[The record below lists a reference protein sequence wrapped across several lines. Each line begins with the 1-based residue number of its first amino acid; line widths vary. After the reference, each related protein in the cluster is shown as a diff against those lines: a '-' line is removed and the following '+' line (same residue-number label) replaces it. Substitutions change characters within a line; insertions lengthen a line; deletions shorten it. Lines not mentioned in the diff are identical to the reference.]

1 MTPRRVVAT
10 GTFDIL
16 HPGHLYYLE
25 ESKKL
30 GDELWVI
37 VARDANVRHKP
48 SPIIP
53 EEHRLQ
59 MVAALKPVAHA
70 ILGDKT
76 DMFLPIQEI
85 QPDVITIGFNQHFDE
100 RTLHLQLT
108 ERGLAPRLSVSGN
121 TKTEISAVR
130 VLLCSG
136 SLKCGGKRM
145 RFSDRIPIFHLVSF
159 FKSYT
164 VHIEARFSR

>member
-1 MTPRRVVAT
+1 VTTRRVVAT

-48 SPIIP
+48 RPIIP
-53 EEHRLQ
+53 EGHRLQ
-59 MVAALKPVAHA
+59 MVAALKPVTHA

-76 DMFLPIQEI
+76 DMFRPIQEI
-85 QPDVITIGFNQHFDE
+85 QPAIITIGFNQHFDE
-100 RTLHLQLT
+100 AKLHQQLS
-108 ERGLAPRLSVSGN
+108 ERGLAP
-121 TKTEISAVR
+121 EIIR
-130 VLLCSG
+130 IGKYEDGDLCS
-136 SLKCGGKRM
+136 SRFVVQRIIEVRGKT
-145 RFSDRIPIFHLVSF
+145 DTCN
-159 FKSYT
+159 K
-164 VHIEARFSR
+164 EN